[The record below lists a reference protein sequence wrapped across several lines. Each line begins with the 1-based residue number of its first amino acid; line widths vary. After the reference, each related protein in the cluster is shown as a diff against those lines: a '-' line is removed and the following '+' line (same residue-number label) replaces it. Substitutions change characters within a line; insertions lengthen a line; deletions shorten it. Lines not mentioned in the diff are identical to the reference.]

1 MALRT
6 QHNYTSLHYI
16 GNSILNFTMRLLF
29 KITLNDSQSGMW
41 IFRSGLYRQMRNLSN
56 GMSFSQDIKI
66 EAIRLGQFIEVPIR
80 YGIRITK
87 PKLKTWH
94 DGFSNLFYVFV
105 KRVNG
110 NS

>member
-1 MALRT
+1 
-6 QHNYTSLHYI
+6 
-16 GNSILNFTMRLLF
+16 
-29 KITLNDSQSGMW
+29 
-41 IFRSGLYRQMRNLSN
+41 
-56 GMSFSQDIKI
+56 MSFSQDIKI